1 MSKSWAYDMVW
12 RPIRVLHKGESKVKT
27 ARYMDDE
34 LVIQKGVEF
43 LMQGLGPLETLRFLN
58 LPSESRMESV
68 KRHQEWQ
75 KRLDKKQFLDDV
87 FSG

>member
-1 MSKSWAYDMVW
+1 M
-12 RPIRVLHKGESKVKT
+12 KT

-34 LVIQKGVEF
+34 LVIQKEVEF

-58 LPSESRMESV
+58 LPRESRVESV